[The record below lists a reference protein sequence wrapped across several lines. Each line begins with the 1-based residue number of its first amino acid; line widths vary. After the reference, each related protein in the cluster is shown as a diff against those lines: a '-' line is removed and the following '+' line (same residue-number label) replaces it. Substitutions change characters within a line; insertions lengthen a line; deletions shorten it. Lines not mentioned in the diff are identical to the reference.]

1 MKIFNTLS
9 GQKEEFK
16 PHGEVVT
23 MYVCGVN
30 PYADAHIGHAMS
42 YLIFD
47 VVRRYLE
54 FRGYSVKHVENVT
67 DIEDNIINYAN
78 RQGISVRELTEKFTI
93 RYFEDMDAL
102 NILRPHFTPKAT
114 ETIPEIIGTTHGL
127 IDRGYAYEAKGS
139 VYFRVTK
146 MSDYGKLSHRT
157 LDMMEAGARIEPGEE
172 KEHPMD
178 FVLWKAAKP
187 GEPSWESPWGK
198 GRPGW
203 HIECSAMS
211 VKFLGEQIDIHGGG
225 QDLIFPHHE
234 NEIAQS
240 ECFTGKKPFVQYWMH
255 NGLLQMGAEKMSK
268 SLGNLITIRDALQK
282 YSADGIRLFIL
293 NSHYRNPL
301 TYSEEAIEAAMGG
314 LRRLIEA
321 KYKTRDRYADTNRS
335 MLEAQG
341 IKTDNVV
348 SCNIYRERFISAMD
362 DDFNTPQALATIFDL
377 ASEINRAYNLGHE
390 NKVANHKDTFIEFSK
405 VLGLILPEP
414 AKEQT
419 GIVTNDGIDKDQ
431 LDIAKTR
438 VEALHN
444 LLNEIERVVKDSNKD
459 IEMVRGKINL
469 VLSVRDSFRKDKQ
482 YERADNI
489 RIKLEEMGIILED
502 SVYGTVWKRKK

>member
-1 MKIFNTLS
+1 MKIFSTLS

-16 PHGEVVT
+16 PHRDVVT

-42 YLIFD
+42 YVTFD
-47 VVRRYLE
+47 MVRRYLE
-54 FRGYSVKHVENVT
+54 FRGYKVKHVENVT

-114 ETIPEIIGTTHGL
+114 ETIPEIIGMTHGL
-127 IDRGYAYEAKGS
+127 MDKGYAYEAKGS

-146 MSDYGKLSHRT
+146 MPDYGKLSHRT
-157 LDMMEAGARIEPGEE
+157 LDMMAAGARIEPGEE

-178 FVLWKAAKP
+178 FVLWKTSKP
-187 GEPSWESPWGK
+187 GEPSWDSPWGK

-211 VKFLGEQIDIHGGG
+211 MKYLGEQIDIHGGG
-225 QDLIFPHHE
+225 QDVLFPHHE

-240 ECFTGKKPFVQYWMH
+240 ECFTGKKPFVKYWMH

-293 NSHYRNPL
+293 SSYYRNPL
-301 TYSEEAIEAAMGG
+301 TYSEEAIEAAERGAER
-314 LRRLIEA
+314 LRQAAHSECGSGEKISFEPPFLLNF
-321 KYKTRDRYADTNRS
+321 TNH
-335 MLEAQG
+335 
-341 IKTDNVV
+341 
-348 SCNIYRERFISAMD
+348 MD
-362 DDFNTPQALATIFDL
+362 DDFNTPQAIAVLFELAR
-377 ASEINRAYNLGHE
+377 AINRFRDAGRCVTLGQQLLLE
-390 NKVANHKDTFIEFSK
+390 LAG
-405 VLGLILPEP
+405 VLGLTLKEPEKAVVGDEP
-414 AKEQT
+414 V
-419 GIVTNDGIDKDQ
+419 IDQ
-431 LDIAKTR
+431 LIVERKKARDAKQFQLADDIR
-438 VEALHN
+438 
-444 LLNEIERVVKDSNKD
+444 NK
-459 IEMVRGKINL
+459 L
-469 VLSVRDSFRKDKQ
+469 T
-482 YERADNI
+482 
-489 RIKLEEMGIILED
+489 EMGVVLED
-502 SVYGTVWKRKK
+502 TPQGTVWKRKK